1 MLAVLFRGG
10 TVYIAPISETL
21 KMVSDYAVN
30 ELRAST
36 SQVRHLMEQAATER
50 YCVRIPLVTPAGA
63 QNPPDFIDRIRQTFG
78 SRVIDTYTATESGHM
93 ALAADEVLNLRR
105 ARGNCFVPVAEIEI
119 VDDDGNCLPRGAEG
133 RIRARTDAMGWPL
146 TRDLACADKQQG
158 DGWFYPGDVG
168 RIDPDGLL
176 VVTGRADEVINDG
189 GVKFS
194 PEVMEDLLR
203 RHPKIADAAL
213 VRMSAP
219 GGAPEAWLAIVAR
232 SEVTLAEI
240 SNWMQK
246 NLGREL
252 ASVSFAKFFVV
263 DSIPR
268 TSMGKIAR
276 NDLRDLMRAR
286 AG

>member
-1 MLAVLFRGG
+1 
-10 TVYIAPISETL
+10 
-21 KMVSDYAVN
+21 
-30 ELRAST
+30 
-36 SQVRHLMEQAATER
+36 
-50 YCVRIPLVTPAGA
+50 
-63 QNPPDFIDRIRQTFG
+63 
-78 SRVIDTYTATESGHM
+78 
-93 ALAADEVLNLRR
+93 
-105 ARGNCFVPVAEIEI
+105 
-119 VDDDGNCLPRGAEG
+119 
-133 RIRARTDAMGWPL
+133 MGWPL